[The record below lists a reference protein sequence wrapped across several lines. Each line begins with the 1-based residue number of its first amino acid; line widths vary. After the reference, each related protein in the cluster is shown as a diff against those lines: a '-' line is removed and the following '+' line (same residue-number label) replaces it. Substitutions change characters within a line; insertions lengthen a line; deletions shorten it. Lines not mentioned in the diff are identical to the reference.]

1 MTRLLGALTM
11 NKGRTRRT
19 VLKTGG
25 AIAAGSALVG
35 TASASHSGSVSD
47 GDDLQ
52 AAIDAASDGDTI
64 DVHAGTYDGVDIDK
78 NVSLTGVDGPSVTT
92 IDGGSDNAVLLTGH
106 TSELA
111 DIAVSGVTLHSA
123 AGSAL
128 IAFSDGDTDFDT
140 QGLTVSNVVVD
151 GSQFGIVFFD
161 AETVEVSDSEIT
173 RVGTAA
179 VSMAGVSDVAVVG
192 NELRGNGAGVG
203 VGVGNPESVYP
214 DNGAV
219 RILENSI
226 VDNDVGVANGDED
239 LTVDATRNWW
249 GHTSGPGGPDGRR
262 NPAGREVGRGDDIE
276 GDVEFDPWL
285 RRAV

>member
-1 MTRLLGALTM
+1 M
-11 NKGRTRRT
+11 NKGRTRRR
-19 VLKTGG
+19 VLKTGM

-64 DVHAGTYDGVDIDK
+64 EVHAGTYDGVDIDK

-111 DIAVSGVTLHSA
+111 DIAVSGVTLHSDG
-123 AGSAL
+123 GSAL

-173 RVGTAA
+173 GVGTAA
-179 VSMAGVSDVAVVG
+179 VSMAGVSDVTVVG

-214 DNGAV
+214 DNSAV
-219 RILENSI
+219 RILENNI

-249 GHTSGPGGPDGRR
+249 GHASGPGGPDGRR
-262 NPAGREVGRGDDIE
+262 NPAGKEVGRGDDIE

-285 RRAV
+285 RKAV